1 MSKQQAIQFN
11 YPVKILVAWGEA
23 ITGNAKIRD
32 WLMNNA
38 YPELGLFTFALRN
51 NDEAMAWLIKN
62 KFPHLAALINGIEGN
77 RQALHWLNEHGFKN
91 LRNMAIAADNDTKV
105 MQELM
110 QTDKLLAML
119 AMKMGA
125 VKDEIERDN
134 NDAHKIS
141 SD

>member
-1 MSKQQAIQFN
+1 
-11 YPVKILVAWGEA
+11 
-23 ITGNAKIRD
+23 
-32 WLMNNA
+32 
-38 YPELGLFTFALRN
+38 
-51 NDEAMAWLIKN
+51 MAWLIKN

-91 LRNMAIAADNDTKV
+91 LRKMAIAADNDTKV